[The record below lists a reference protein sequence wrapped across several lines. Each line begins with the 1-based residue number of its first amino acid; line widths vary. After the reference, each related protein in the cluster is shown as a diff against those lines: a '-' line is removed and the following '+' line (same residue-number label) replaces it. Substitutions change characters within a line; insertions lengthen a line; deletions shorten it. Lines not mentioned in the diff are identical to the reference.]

1 MTKSDLIDAIAAG
14 ADLSKAKADEVL
26 NIALET
32 IKTAITKGDAVQL
45 VGFGG
50 FSAGSRAARMGRNPK
65 TGEEVSVPARR
76 IMFFTA
82 GKDLKDRL
90 NGKKAERKWTHER

>member
-1 MTKSDLIDAIAAG
+1 MTKSDLIDAIAEG
-14 ADLSKAKADEVL
+14 ADLSKAKADEAL

-32 IKTAITKGDAVQL
+32 IKKAILKGDAVQL

-65 TGEEVSVPARR
+65 TGEAIKISASKT
-76 IMFFTA
+76 IKFAA
-82 GKDLKDRL
+82 GKAFKDAVNKR
-90 NGKKAERKWTHER
+90 